1 MRPPLAQ
8 TGVLLT
14 RLLSPRLPPDCL
26 ERPALVERVV
36 EGTRRR
42 LVTVLAGAGYG
53 KSTLIAQALGRV
65 EPTSVW
71 ISCDERLGGSADLL
85 AHIAAGIER
94 SVPGFGAQLALEGC
108 AASWGPVSSE
118 TRGLYQLI
126 LEDKPLPR
134 REVAAAG

>member
-1 MRPPLAQ
+1 VRPPLAQ

-26 ERPALVERVV
+26 ERPALVGRVV

-53 KSTLIAQALGRV
+53 KSTLIAQAQGRV
-65 EPTSVW
+65 EPASVW

-94 SVPGFGAQLALEGC
+94 SVPGFLLGGGSRPLRGQRRRAVSQREERRPSVCRAEQSAQ
-108 AASWGPVSSE
+108 
-118 TRGLYQLI
+118 Q
-126 LEDKPLPR
+126 R
-134 REVAAAG
+134 RTG